1 MAEETNQ
8 VPPMPP
14 KGEIIDAQ
22 KLYQT
27 QISLYQNAQAF
38 SGQRNP
44 SMIWGSMIRNEAMS
58 TLYFRELEDKDEDVG
73 NALDTLKLCI
83 LERDRSVRPLDDS
96 GKAQDVAA
104 FVQAQ
109 LDGLPNF
116 HGTLDCML
124 DAPAYG
130 FSVQEMIF
138 DASMGQASLTDI
150 NDCPQELFLFGNRF
164 QPQIGPL
171 QLLDS
176 PFMMEGTPMPEEK
189 FLIST
194 YRGRSRNRMGRP
206 LLRSV
211 FWPSWFKRNTLR
223 LWLQYGEKGPGTAV
237 VRYEDGA
244 DISARQQA
252 AAIAQAI
259 ISEAALAMP
268 ANMQYDQELLKL
280 ARTLDPAV
288 YKELF
293 LLMQYAITR
302 RILGETLT
310 TFGNEGGKGSNAQ
323 GQTHADTLQKK
334 TVELCRGLMSVVN
347 RQLVRPLVLWNF
359 GPDAPMPTWSFDLE
373 EEEDLAERIG
383 IDTALQGMGVP
394 MAVSYLTDRYGVP
407 IAEVNDQIAVP
418 GANAPAVTIRDT
430 SAASFSEAKDAVR
443 EDLDEY
449 DRFFLGLQKKS
460 TQLYKERTEE
470 IADAVKL
477 TVVRPP
483 GVK

>member
-1 MAEETNQ
+1 MADEQ
-8 VPPMPP
+8 MQAPPLPP
-14 KGEIIDAQ
+14 KGEIVGEQ
-22 KLYQT
+22 KLYMT
-27 QISLYQNAQAF
+27 QISLYQNALAF
-38 SGQRNP
+38 GGQRNP
-44 SMIWGSMIRNEAMS
+44 STIWGSMVRNEAMS
-58 TLYFRELEDKDEDVG
+58 ILYYRELEDKDEDVG
-73 NALDTLKLCI
+73 NALDTLKLNV
-83 LERDRSVRPLDDS
+83 LERDRSVRPADDS
-96 GKAQDVAA
+96 GKAQEVAE

-130 FSVQEMIF
+130 FSIQEMIF
-138 DASMGQASLTDI
+138 DSSMGQAQLTEI

-176 PFMMEGTPMPEEK
+176 PYMMEGTPMPEQK

-206 LLRSV
+206 LLKSV

-237 VRYEDGA
+237 VRYADGA
-244 DISARQQA
+244 DTAARQQA
-252 AAIAQAI
+252 AQIAQAI

-268 ANMQYDQELLKL
+268 ANMQYDADLLKL

-293 LLMQYAITR
+293 LLMQYAIAR

-310 TFGNEGGKGSNAQ
+310 TFGNEGGGGSKAQ
-323 GQTHADTLQKK
+323 GDTHADTLEKK

-373 EEEDLAERIG
+373 EDEDLAARIG

-394 MAVSYLTDRYGVP
+394 MTVSYLTDRYDVP
-407 IAEVNDQIAVP
+407 QAAINDQIATP
-418 GANAPAVTIRDT
+418 AANAPMVTVRDT
-430 SAASFSEAKDAVR
+430 SASSFSEAEDAVR

-449 DRFFLGLQKKS
+449 DRLFNGLQKES
-460 TQLYKERTEE
+460 VGLYKARVKE
-470 IADAVKL
+470 IADAVKP
-477 TVVRPP
+477 TVV
-483 GVK
+483 K

>member
-1 MAEETNQ
+1 MADQAQQ

-14 KGEIIDAQ
+14 TGELVGEQ
-22 KLYQT
+22 KLYLT
-27 QISLYQNAQAF
+27 QISLYQNALAF

-44 SMIWGSMIRNEAMS
+44 STIWGSMVRNEAMS
-58 TLYFRELEDKDEDVG
+58 ILYYRELEDKDEDVG
-73 NALDTLKLCI
+73 NALDTLKLNV
-83 LERDRSVRPLDDS
+83 LERDRSVRPKDDS
-96 GKAQDVAA
+96 GPAQDVAA
-104 FVQAQ
+104 FVQEQ
-109 LDGLPNF
+109 LDNLPNF
-116 HGTLDCML
+116 HGVLDCML

-138 DASMGQASLTDI
+138 DASMGQASLLNV

-164 QPQIGPL
+164 QPQIGQL

-176 PFMMEGTPMPEEK
+176 PYMMEGTPVPEEK

-211 FWPSWFKRNTLR
+211 FWPSWFKRNILR

-237 VRYEDGA
+237 VRYADGA
-244 DISARQQA
+244 DINARQQA
-252 AAIAQAI
+252 AQIAQAI

-268 ANMQYDQELLKL
+268 ANMQYDQELLKI
-280 ARTLDPAV
+280 ARALDPAV
-288 YKELF
+288 YKEMF
-293 LLMQYAITR
+293 LLMQYAIAR

-310 TFGNEGGKGSNAQ
+310 TFGNEGGGGSKAQ
-323 GQTHADTLQKK
+323 GDTHADTLEKK

-373 EEEDLAERIG
+373 EDEDLAARIG

-394 MAVSYLTDRYGVP
+394 MALSYLTDRYDVP
-407 IAEVNDQIAVP
+407 QAAVNDVIATP
-418 GANAPAVTIRDT
+418 AANAPMVTVRDT
-430 SAASFSEAKDAVR
+430 SAATFSEQEDAVR
-443 EDLDEY
+443 EDVDEY
-449 DRFFLGLQKKS
+449 DKMFEQFTAKAIG
-460 TQLYKERTEE
+460 LYKERVEE
-470 IADAVKL
+470 IADAVKPA
-477 TVVRPP
+477 VV
-483 GVK
+483 K

>member
-1 MAEETNQ
+1 MADEQ
-8 VPPMPP
+8 IPPMPP
-14 KGEIIDAQ
+14 AGEIVGEQ
-22 KLYQT
+22 KLYLT
-27 QISLYQNAQAF
+27 QISLYQNALAF
-38 SGQRNP
+38 GGQRSP
-44 SMIWGSMIRNEAMS
+44 STIWGSMVRNEAMS
-58 TLYFRELEDKDEDVG
+58 ILYYRELEDKDEDVG
-73 NALDTLKLCI
+73 NAMDTLKLNV
-83 LERDRSVRPLDDS
+83 LERDRSVRPADDS
-96 GKAQDVAA
+96 SKAQDVAA

-109 LDGLPNF
+109 LDALPNF

-124 DAPAYG
+124 DAPGYG

-138 DASMGQASLTDI
+138 DASMGQAALTEI

-164 QPQIGPL
+164 QPQIGQL

-176 PFMMEGTPMPEEK
+176 PFMMEGTPMPEQK

-206 LLRSV
+206 LLKSV

-237 VRYEDGA
+237 VRYADGA
-244 DISARQQA
+244 DVAAREQA

-268 ANMQYDQELLKL
+268 ANMQYDQELLKI
-280 ARTLDPAV
+280 ARALDPAV

-293 LLMQYAITR
+293 LLMQYAIAR

-310 TFGNEGGKGSNAQ
+310 TFGNEGGGGSKAQ
-323 GQTHADTLQKK
+323 GDTHADTLEKK

-373 EEEDLAERIG
+373 EDEDLAARIG
-383 IDTALQGMGVP
+383 IDSDLQAMGVP
-394 MAVSYLTDRYGVP
+394 MPLSYLTDRYDVP
-407 IAEVNDQIAVP
+407 QASINDQIATP
-418 GANAPAVTIRDT
+418 GANAPAVTVRDT
-430 SAASFSEAKDAVR
+430 SAASFTEAEDAIR

-449 DRFFLGLQKKS
+449 DRLFLGLQKDATK
-460 TQLYKERTEE
+460 LYKKRIEE
-470 IADAVKL
+470 VAEAAKPAV
-477 TVVRPP
+477 
-483 GVK
+483 VK